1 MAINIH
7 PNRTRMPQ
15 TGEQIELKLTEPECV
30 ILDNGIKTYIIN
42 EGQEEFSRL
51 DFVFNAGSS
60 LQAKNLIAGSTI
72 QLLID
77 GTKNLSSEEIAKKLD
92 YHGAIVDTTL
102 SKDNAGLTLYSLNKH
117 LPELLPLISDMIVNP
132 SFPKDELSNYLQR
145 KKHQFLLNNDKVR
158 YKAMLEFNK
167 LVFGSNSAYGRV
179 VELSD
184 YDNLVRNDL
193 LDFLNYYYTPQNTY
207 IIISGKIDKKTISLL
222 NKYFG
227 NNSKG
232 DTVIPDSNLNI
243 VNKVEGLNKFVKKE
257 GTLQSAIRIGK
268 PIINKQHPDY
278 NSLIVLNTVLGGY
291 FGSRL
296 MSNLR
301 ENKGYTYGISSYM
314 INYKHAGFFSIATEV
329 NAQHSNA
336 ALEEIKNEL
345 TKLCNEN
352 ISSQELNLVKN
363 YIYGTYLRSFDGP
376 MALAERYRAAKDL
389 NLDFEYYTQ
398 SLNKMMKQT
407 SQQLK
412 NTANKYFNYNE
423 MIKLVVGSMESN

>member
-1 MAINIH
+1 MIKSDTKPCLNLT
-7 PNRTRMPQ
+7 NSFLGQ
-15 TGEQIELKLTEPECV
+15 TVLTE
-30 ILDNGIKTYIIN
+30 G
-42 EGQEEFSRL
+42 
-51 DFVFNAGSS
+51 
-60 LQAKNLIAGSTI
+60 
-72 QLLID
+72 
-77 GTKNLSSEEIAKKLD
+77 
-92 YHGAIVDTTL
+92 
-102 SKDNAGLTLYSLNKH
+102 
-117 LPELLPLISDMIVNP
+117 
-132 SFPKDELSNYLQR
+132 
-145 KKHQFLLNNDKVR
+145 
-158 YKAMLEFNK
+158 
-167 LVFGSNSAYGRV
+167 V

-352 ISSQELNLVKN
+352 ISSQELNLVKLH
-363 YIYGTYLRSFDGP
+363 LRNIF
-376 MALAERYRAAKDL
+376 KK
-389 NLDFEYYTQ
+389 F
-398 SLNKMMKQT
+398 
-407 SQQLK
+407 
-412 NTANKYFNYNE
+412 
-423 MIKLVVGSMESN
+423 